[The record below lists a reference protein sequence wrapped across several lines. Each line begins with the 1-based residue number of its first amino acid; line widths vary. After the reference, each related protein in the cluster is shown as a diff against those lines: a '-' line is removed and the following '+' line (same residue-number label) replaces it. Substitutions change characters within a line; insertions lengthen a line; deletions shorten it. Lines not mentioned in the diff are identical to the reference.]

1 MPARESPMR
10 IYNRRAAPEAQRVG
24 DTAIRL
30 ELWMLQMPLRMRLEL
45 VRDRENLVVVVQIAR
60 EHRADRLWVVHHL
73 LHGATP
79 CGVVIA
85 LDRMERG
92 NGELSAVQEVR
103 RDHAMVV
110 VAVATLDDLLGFL
123 QHSPE
128 LRQNMAA
135 VTQYRATYGAKSHE

>member
-1 MPARESPMR
+1 MLIVDDVMTAGTAVREAVSIITAAGAVPA
-10 IYNRRAAPEAQRVG
+10 AV
-24 DTAIRL
+24 AI
-30 ELWMLQMPLRMRLEL
+30 
-45 VRDRENLVVVVQIAR
+45 
-60 EHRADRLWVVHHL
+60 
-73 LHGATP
+73 
-79 CGVVIA
+79 C

-103 RDHAMVV
+103 RDHGMDV

-135 VTQYRATYGAKSHE
+135 VTQYRATYGAKSHA